1 VKDVRLWE
9 QARERLPL
17 HGLLAQ
23 EARLRALQ
31 VPVGLIGAE
40 RLRVEDDEPRVHAAS
55 PQRLHVRP
63 ADPGQVDRA
72 VRHAEGHLKA
82 SLATPPQDA
91 GLRPGIRLTSAVGT
105 IGFNRTASRFT
116 KQECDAIPA

>member
-1 VKDVRLWE
+1 
-9 QARERLPL
+9 
-17 HGLLAQ
+17 
-23 EARLRALQ
+23 
-31 VPVGLIGAE
+31 
-40 RLRVEDDEPRVHAAS
+40 
-55 PQRLHVRP
+55 
-63 ADPGQVDRA
+63 